1 MKVFIDTGAL
11 IALFVK
17 KDYWHKICFEKHKE
31 YKKENSLF
39 FTNLFVLSEFYT
51 RILYDYGKST
61 LKLVMDKIIK
71 LQDEGKLRIFQI
83 DSGIF
88 KNSEEAMI
96 KFAEHRLSF
105 TDVSI
110 YALVKSFKLDE
121 VFTLDDGF
129 KKVGLKT
136 SFANIS

>member
-1 MKVFIDTGAL
+1 MKVFVDTGAL

-17 KDYWHKICFEKHKE
+17 KDYWHKMCVEKHKE

-39 FTNLFVLSEFYT
+39 FTNLFVLSELYT

-61 LKLVMDKIIK
+61 LKLVMEKIIK
-71 LQDEGKLRIFQI
+71 LQDKGKLRIFQI

-110 YALVKSFKLDE
+110 YILVKSFKLDE

>member
-1 MKVFIDTGAL
+1 M
-11 IALFVK
+11 
-17 KDYWHKICFEKHKE
+17 E
-31 YKKENSLF
+31 
-39 FTNLFVLSEFYT
+39 
-51 RILYDYGKST
+51 
-61 LKLVMDKIIK
+61 KIIK
-71 LQDEGKLRIFQI
+71 LQDKGKLRIFQI
-83 DSGIF
+83 DAGIF

-110 YALVKSFKLDE
+110 YILVKSFKLDE